1 MCGEEL
7 GKRIKSA
14 VLKID
19 FLFACLAGSLL
30 FGLFE
35 KCQSSGDSVAILV
48 LPSKKKKKRRKWKE
62 EGKK

>member
-62 EGKK
+62 EAKK